1 MNMKMY
7 KKCLSLLIK
16 STRSLKI
23 LALAML
29 LPLSTQAADQKMVL
43 QVDASLSIN
52 QLVEFAT
59 APFVLLEGDPS
70 TLAEEG
76 LGGYKV
82 ELTANSNQDKSYT
95 LFSKIYSYTKSGY
108 TLLGT
113 PSIKLEYQ
121 SAGTIQ
127 FVSDIAG
134 PVTLQLEIVKQA
146 LMTSDTSDFGES
158 VR

>member
-1 MNMKMY
+1 MKSIIYTVLFSVFMVNQGY
-7 KKCLSLLIK
+7 
-16 STRSLKI
+16 
-23 LALAML
+23 
-29 LPLSTQAADQKMVL
+29 AAEVFAKVL
-43 QVDASLSIN
+43 QVNASLAIN
-52 QLVEFAT
+52 QNIEFEV
-59 APFVLLEGDPS
+59 APFVLLEGESS

-82 ELTANSNQDKSYT
+82 ELTANSNQDKSFT

-113 PSIKLEYQ
+113 PSIKLEYH

-127 FVSDIAG
+127 FVSEIAG

-146 LMTSDTSDFGES
+146 LMTTDTSDFGENI
-158 VR
+158 R

>member
-1 MNMKMY
+1 MKSIIY
-7 KKCLSLLIK
+7 TVLFSLL
-16 STRSLKI
+16 
-23 LALAML
+23 MVN
-29 LPLSTQAADQKMVL
+29 QGYAAEAFAQVL

-52 QLVEFAT
+52 EQVEFEAV
-59 APFVLLEGDPS
+59 PFVLLEGESS

-127 FVSDIAG
+127 FVSDSAG

-146 LMTSDTSDFGES
+146 LMTTDTSDFGENI
-158 VR
+158 R

>member
-1 MNMKMY
+1 MVNQGY
-7 KKCLSLLIK
+7 
-16 STRSLKI
+16 
-23 LALAML
+23 
-29 LPLSTQAADQKMVL
+29 ADEVFAKVL
-43 QVDASLSIN
+43 QVNASLAIN
-52 QLVEFAT
+52 QNIEFEV
-59 APFVLLEGDPS
+59 APFVLLEGESS

-95 LFSKIYSYTKSGY
+95 FFSKIYSYTKSGY

-146 LMTSDTSDFGES
+146 LMTTDTSDFGENI
-158 VR
+158 R